1 MKKQNLTDGKHWI
14 VTLDMPGGGFESYY
28 VIWDTNPLE
37 DSKFMLD
44 YMTTWEDD
52 YISNYRDYEEDIPD
66 PDDFDS
72 EEEYNQAYAD
82 WESNFISGITE
93 EAELITQDIVN
104 DYGED
109 YFNKQF
115 WYD

>member
-44 YMTTWEDD
+44 YMTTWEND
-52 YISNYRDYEEDIPD
+52 YVSNYGDYEK
-66 PDDFDS
+66 
-72 EEEYNQAYAD
+72 
-82 WESNFISGITE
+82 
-93 EAELITQDIVN
+93 AELITQDIVD

-109 YFNKQF
+109 YFNKQS
-115 WYD
+115 WYN

>member
-72 EEEYNQAYAD
+72 LEEDPIPED
-82 WESNFISGITE
+82 DDHSGDIPDDVIMEESE
-93 EAELITQDIVN
+93 DIDN
-104 DYGED
+104 GED
-109 YFNKQF
+109 S
-115 WYD
+115 

>member
-14 VTLDMPGGGFESYY
+14 VTLDMPGGGLESYY

-52 YISNYRDYEEDIPD
+52 YVYNYGDYDGDIPY

-82 WESNFISGITE
+82 WESNFISEITE
-93 EAELITQDIVN
+93 EAQLITQDIVD
-104 DYGED
+104 DYGEE
-109 YFNKQF
+109 YFNKQS